1 MVSGLRRLSVAEVMA
16 RACKRHLVV
25 PAFNA
30 AYLPMVW
37 PIVQTLK
44 ERGTF
49 ALLEVARPDIQR
61 FGAVS
66 YEAVARAFEQ
76 HADRGFVRLHQ
87 DHVPVID
94 EEQKEVAWE
103 PLIRQALNLDYESV
117 MLDGSRLPLQENI
130 AATRAVVELV
140 HPGVA
145 VEGEL
150 GAVLGHEVGL
160 LPPYEEVLSRGR
172 GFTDEDDARRFVRET
187 GVDWLSVAAGNIHGA
202 IAGAAKDEAKP
213 RARLNVEHLRR
224 ISSRV
229 GVPLVLHGRTG
240 IELNCVLE
248 AVRNGITK
256 INIGTA
262 VRQPYEACLRAGGSE
277 QEAQTAVARAVAE
290 HIEDYGIVG
299 SALKLAAQ

>member
-1 MVSGLRRLSVAEVMA
+1 MVR
-16 RACKRHLVV
+16 
-25 PAFNA
+25 
-30 AYLPMVW
+30 

-76 HADRGFVRLHQ
+76 YADRGFVRLHQ
-87 DHVPVID
+87 DHVPVVD
-94 EEQKEVAWE
+94 EEQREVAWE
-103 PLIRQALNLDYESV
+103 PLIRQALDLGYDSV
-117 MLDGSRLPLQENI
+117 MLDGSRLPLKENI
-130 AATRAVVELV
+130 AATRAVVELA

-150 GAVLGHEVGL
+150 GAVLGHEVGQ
-160 LPPYEEVLSRGR
+160 LPPYEELFSSGR
-172 GFTDEDDARRFVRET
+172 GFTNEKDASRFVRET

-202 IAGAAKDEAKP
+202 IAGAAKDKAKF
-213 RARLNVEHLRR
+213 RARLNVEHLGR

-229 GVPLVLHGRTG
+229 GVPLVLHGGTS
-240 IELNCVLE
+240 IELGCVLE
-248 AVRNGITK
+248 AARNGITK

-277 QEAQTAVARAVAE
+277 QEAQAALARAVAE

-299 SALKLAAQ
+299 SASKLAAG